1 MTISQPTRAIEEI
14 KRGVRHRKDYG
25 DLDAL
30 ARSIDEKGLLQ
41 PIAITPQG
49 VLIAGE
55 RRILAWRKTKF
66 RDRPIPV
73 HIVNLDEIVRG
84 EWAANPS

>member
-49 VLIAGE
+49 YSC
-55 RRILAWRKTKF
+55 RRAPDFGLAE
-66 RDRPIPV
+66 
-73 HIVNLDEIVRG
+73 NEISRSAYPG
-84 EWAANPS
+84 SYRQP